1 MAAPL
6 ISLGVLGVASLPSP
20 RQLQVPGVY
29 GLRPSSSLQIAQK
42 LSDFSLNS
50 FRKMLL
56 PRKIFNQDNSK
67 PPSSQPGAEARA
79 QNVVRD
85 LQINIDILEENGRIL
100 VLEQAHLMFGANEE
114 SSFAREPT
122 PSSATIEGEEKS
134 ASRALSEPNWASD
147 ERACTQ
153 IPLGRVAR
161 HGHARIYPSDDVH
174 QVLLSKLV
182 PALQEAFEA
191 EDALFAPLFDLED
204 STLAVRPEANKL
216 LFSTLELIVCPA
228 SPAGDWLEASA
239 TLHPLD
245 GKRALLELA
254 RRLLDSGAP
263 FQGTS
268 DLLGVR
274 FKAYTDPSES
284 ITDFN
289 AALRSAKRRNT
300 LDDDEVK
307 ELFLAAL
314 DPGFYAP
321 VVSRLFTHQQRAAV
335 DLLTMQQWVLECY
348 ARHVTAG
355 THTAAYTL
363 SAAAVTADGDTSQ
376 LSDLTTIILDVKR
389 QLKVLTDKVNGR
401 GFTPRADKRKIGN
414 GGGGSGV
421 RFAAGDLPTG
431 GNWSQSQGRKRVA
444 FHKGSGDFIPFC
456 QNSTCKK
463 DEARHWHRD
472 CPNGGKHGA
481 GGSFHSFSLGD
492 IENDLLAEQFQTA
505 MDEHD
510 GERFDALCLLAG
522 GKPEMLDGVSA
533 CAFGLEPER
542 EDGALHDFLPYC
554 QPATHMGGFT
564 VGGVESGISAVA
576 CTHVR
581 EDSPPAPPPAAITH
595 VYPDESEASDV
606 GDMMPVDPMHAHE
619 PDLCFAD
626 RIARMGGLSITAEGK
641 DLAMRYM
648 HAESE
653 TDSCDGDVDASAA
666 GCDPIDGEDAVP
678 QPPASRRGCGAPPWG
693 FGRSSAIAVMVCAFF
708 YVCATAAPLSAATL
722 GEACTPDHTGPGVGG
737 AAEATTSEPVF
748 TSAAPA
754 AIPPRRHGRH
764 RARQGLHNAPIG
776 LYIPVHPPPPPQYWD
791 APPSPDYSPGPTTDE
806 EEGED
811 PSHDDRDLSDFFGG
825 STNDSITASA
835 TSIHGTMTVLRAGAG
850 SATAN

>member
-1 MAAPL
+1 MVATRLTSSMASRRR
-6 ISLGVLGVASLPSP
+6 SL
-20 RQLQVPGVY
+20 
-29 GLRPSSSLQIAQK
+29 
-42 LSDFSLNS
+42 
-50 FRKMLL
+50 
-56 PRKIFNQDNSK
+56 
-67 PPSSQPGAEARA
+67 
-79 QNVVRD
+79 
-85 LQINIDILEENGRIL
+85 
-100 VLEQAHLMFGANEE
+100 
-114 SSFAREPT
+114 
-122 PSSATIEGEEKS
+122 ATIFDSAAARNSVTPATPAPAGVPAANSAQAVFLAGVRSLTRERFDESVAKHVIRKCFREKHD
-134 ASRALSEPNWASD
+134 RFTGTEPNA
-147 ERACTQ
+147 
-153 IPLGRVAR
+153 
-161 HGHARIYPSDDVH
+161 

-191 EDALFAPLFDLED
+191 QDALFAPMFDLED

-274 FKAYTDPSES
+274 LKARTDPSES

-335 DLLTMQQWVLECY
+335 DLLTIQQWVLECY
-348 ARHVTAG
+348 ARHVAAG
-355 THTAAYTL
+355 THTASFTL
-363 SAAAVTADGDTSQ
+363 SAAAVATDGDTSQ
-376 LSDLTTIILDVKR
+376 LSDLTAIILDVKR
-389 QLKVLTDKVNGR
+389 QLKV
-401 GFTPRADKRKIGN
+401 
-414 GGGGSGV
+414 
-421 RFAAGDLPTG
+421 
-431 GNWSQSQGRKRVA
+431 RKRVA

-481 GGSFHSFSLGD
+481 GGGFHNFSLGN

-505 MDEHD
+505 MGEHD

-533 CAFGLEPER
+533 CAFGLDPER
-542 EDGALHDFLPYC
+542 EDGALQDFLPYC

-564 VGGVESGISAVA
+564 VGGVAEGISAAA

-581 EDSPPAPPPAAITH
+581 EDAPPAPPPTAITH
-595 VYPDESEASDV
+595 VYPDESEAPDV

-626 RIARMGGLSITAEGK
+626 RIARMGGLSITAEGR

-653 TDSCDGDVDASAA
+653 TGSCDGDADGSAA
-666 GCDPIDGEDAVP
+666 GYDPIDGEDAVP
-678 QPPASRRGCGAPPWG
+678 QPLLASRRGCGAPPWG

-708 YVCATAAPLSAATL
+708 CVCATAAPISAATL
-722 GEACTPDHTGPGVGG
+722 GEACAPDHTGLEVGG
-737 AAEATTSEPVF
+737 AAEATTSEPAF

-776 LYIPVHPPPPPQYWD
+776 LYIPVHPPPPPLYWD

-806 EEGED
+806 EDGED
-811 PSHDDRDLSDFFGG
+811 PSHDDRDLSDFFCG
-825 STNDSITASA
+825 STNDSITAST
-835 TSIHGTMTVLRAGAG
+835 TSIHGTMAVLRAG
-850 SATAN
+850 TAVPPPTSG

>member
-1 MAAPL
+1 MVATRLTSSMASRRR
-6 ISLGVLGVASLPSP
+6 SL
-20 RQLQVPGVY
+20 
-29 GLRPSSSLQIAQK
+29 
-42 LSDFSLNS
+42 
-50 FRKMLL
+50 
-56 PRKIFNQDNSK
+56 
-67 PPSSQPGAEARA
+67 
-79 QNVVRD
+79 
-85 LQINIDILEENGRIL
+85 
-100 VLEQAHLMFGANEE
+100 
-114 SSFAREPT
+114 
-122 PSSATIEGEEKS
+122 ATIFDSAAARNSVTPATPAPAGVPAANSAQAVFLAGVRSLTRERFDESVAKHVIRKCFREKHDRFTGTES
-134 ASRALSEPNWASD
+134 NA
-147 ERACTQ
+147 
-153 IPLGRVAR
+153 
-161 HGHARIYPSDDVH
+161 
-174 QVLLSKLV
+174 QVLLSKL
-182 PALQEAFEA
+182 EAFEA
-191 EDALFAPLFDLED
+191 QDALFAPMFDLED

-216 LFSTLELIVCPA
+216 FFSTLELIVCPA

-239 TLHPLD
+239 TLHQLD

-335 DLLTMQQWVLECY
+335 DLLAIQQWVLECY
-348 ARHVTAG
+348 ARHVAAG
-355 THTAAYTL
+355 THTASFTL
-363 SAAAVTADGDTSQ
+363 SAAAVATDGDTSQ
-376 LSDLTTIILDVKR
+376 LSDLTAIILDVKR

-401 GFTPRADKRKIGN
+401 GFTPRADKNKIGN

-431 GNWSQSQGRKRVA
+431 GNWPQSQVRKRVA

-472 CPNGGKHGA
+472 CPNGGKHGGA

-510 GERFDALCLLAG
+510 GERNSCPTA
-522 GKPEMLDGVSA
+522 S
-533 CAFGLEPER
+533 
-542 EDGALHDFLPYC
+542 LPR
-554 QPATHMGGFT
+554 ATHMGGFT
-564 VGGVESGISAVA
+564 VGGVESGISAAA

-581 EDSPPAPPPAAITH
+581 EDPPPAPPPAAFEH
-595 VYPDESEASDV
+595 VYPGESEASDT

-626 RIARMGGLSITAEGK
+626 KIARMGGLSITAAGK
-641 DLAMRYM
+641 DFAMRCM

-653 TDSCDGDVDASAA
+653 TDSCDGDVDDSAT
-666 GCDPIDGEDAVP
+666 GCDSIDGEDAVLRP
-678 QPPASRRGCGAPPWG
+678 TAFRPGCGTPPWG
-693 FGRSSAIAVMVCAFF
+693 FARSSAIAVMLCAFF
-708 YVCATAAPLSAATL
+708 CVCATAAPLTAAAP
-722 GEACTPDHTGPGVGG
+722 GEACAPNHTGLEVGG
-737 AAEATTSEPVF
+737 AAETTSNEPAF
-748 TSAAPA
+748 TFAAPA
-754 AIPPRRHGRH
+754 AIPPH
-764 RARQGLHNAPIG
+764 RQARYRWLLPKFMVLPQGPMGNCGFDH
-776 LYIPVHPPPPPQYWD
+776 
-791 APPSPDYSPGPTTDE
+791 
-806 EEGED
+806 
-811 PSHDDRDLSDFFGG
+811 
-825 STNDSITASA
+825 
-835 TSIHGTMTVLRAGAG
+835 
-850 SATAN
+850 

>member
-1 MAAPL
+1 MASRRR
-6 ISLGVLGVASLPSP
+6 SL
-20 RQLQVPGVY
+20 
-29 GLRPSSSLQIAQK
+29 
-42 LSDFSLNS
+42 
-50 FRKMLL
+50 
-56 PRKIFNQDNSK
+56 
-67 PPSSQPGAEARA
+67 
-79 QNVVRD
+79 
-85 LQINIDILEENGRIL
+85 
-100 VLEQAHLMFGANEE
+100 
-114 SSFAREPT
+114 
-122 PSSATIEGEEKS
+122 ATIFDSAAARNSVTPATPAPAGVPAANSAHTVFLAGVRSLTRERFDESVAKHVIRKCFREKHDRFTGTKS
-134 ASRALSEPNWASD
+134 NA
-147 ERACTQ
+147 
-153 IPLGRVAR
+153 
-161 HGHARIYPSDDVH
+161 

-191 EDALFAPLFDLED
+191 QDALFAPLFDLED

-239 TLHPLD
+239 ILHPLD

-268 DLLGVR
+268 DLLAVR
-274 FKAYTDPSES
+274 FRAYLDPSES

-289 AALRSAKRRNT
+289 AALRPARRRNT

-355 THTAAYTL
+355 THTATCAL
-363 SAAAVTADGDTSQ
+363 SAAAVTTDGDTSQ
-376 LSDLTTIILDVKR
+376 LSDLTAIILDVKR
-389 QLKVLTDKVNGR
+389 QLKVLTDKVNGK
-401 GFTPRADKRKIGN
+401 GFTPRADKHKIGN

-456 QNSTCKK
+456 QNSTCKR
-463 DEARHWHRD
+463 DESRHWHRD

-542 EDGALHDFLPYC
+542 DDGGLQDFLPFC
-554 QPATHMGGFT
+554 QPLTHMG
-564 VGGVESGISAVA
+564 
-576 CTHVR
+576 
-581 EDSPPAPPPAAITH
+581 
-595 VYPDESEASDV
+595 AS
-606 GDMMPVDPMHAHE
+606 
-619 PDLCFAD
+619 
-626 RIARMGGLSITAEGK
+626 RIAQTGGLSITAEGK

-653 TDSCDGDVDASAA
+653 TDSYDSDVGESAA
-666 GCDPIDGEDAVP
+666 EYDPTDREDAVP
-678 QPPASRRGCGAPPWG
+678 QPAAPCQGCGTPPWG
-693 FGRSSAIAVMVCAFF
+693 FGRSSAIAVMVCVFF
-708 YVCATAAPLSAATL
+708 CVCATAAPLSAATL
-722 GEACTPDHTGPGVGG
+722 GEACAPDHSGLEVGG
-737 AAEATTSEPVF
+737 AAEATTSAPAL
-748 TSAAPA
+748 TSTALACHEAGLGTAAPA

-764 RARQGLHNAPIG
+764 RVRQGLHNAPIG
-776 LYIPVHPPPPPQYWD
+776 LYIPVHPPPPSLCWD

-811 PSHDDRDLSDFFGG
+811 PSHDDRDFSNFFCD

-835 TSIHGTMTVLRAGAG
+835 TTIYGTMTVLRAG
-850 SATAN
+850 TAMQPPTSG

>member
-1 MAAPL
+1 MVATRLTSSMASRRR
-6 ISLGVLGVASLPSP
+6 SL
-20 RQLQVPGVY
+20 
-29 GLRPSSSLQIAQK
+29 
-42 LSDFSLNS
+42 
-50 FRKMLL
+50 
-56 PRKIFNQDNSK
+56 
-67 PPSSQPGAEARA
+67 
-79 QNVVRD
+79 
-85 LQINIDILEENGRIL
+85 
-100 VLEQAHLMFGANEE
+100 
-114 SSFAREPT
+114 
-122 PSSATIEGEEKS
+122 ATIFDS
-134 ASRALSEPNWASD
+134 AAARNSVTPATPAPAGAPPANSAQAVFLAGVRSLTRERFD
-147 ERACTQ
+147 ES
-153 IPLGRVAR
+153 VAKHVIR
-161 HGHARIYPSDDVH
+161 KCFPDKHDRFTSTESNA

-191 EDALFAPLFDLED
+191 EDALFAPMFDLED

-216 LFSTLELIVCPA
+216 LFSTLELIVSPA

-268 DLLGVR
+268 DLLDWR
-274 FKAYTDPSES
+274 T
-284 ITDFN
+284 
-289 AALRSAKRRNT
+289 RRNT

-314 DPGFYAP
+314 DPAFYAP

-335 DLLTMQQWVLECY
+335 DLLTIQQWVLECY
-348 ARHVTAG
+348 ARHVAAG
-355 THTAAYTL
+355 THTASFTL
-363 SAAAVTADGDTSQ
+363 SAAAVATDGDTSQ
-376 LSDLTTIILDVKR
+376 LSDLTAIILDVKR

-401 GFTPRADKRKIGN
+401 GFTPRADKNKIGN

-431 GNWSQSQGRKRVA
+431 GNWPQSQVRKRVA

-522 GKPEMLDGVSA
+522 CKPEMLDGVSA
-533 CAFGLEPER
+533 CSFGIEPER
-542 EDGALHDFLPYC
+542 EGGALQEFLPYC

-564 VGGVESGISAVA
+564 VGGVESGISAAA

-581 EDSPPAPPPAAITH
+581 EDAPPAPPPAAITH
-595 VYPDESEASDV
+595 AYPDGSEASDA
-606 GDMMPVDPMHAHE
+606 GDMMPVDSMHAHE

-626 RIARMGGLSITAEGK
+626 KIARMGGLSITAAGK
-641 DLAMRYM
+641 DFAMRYM

-653 TDSCDGDVDASAA
+653 TDSCDGDADGSAV
-666 GCDPIDGEDAVP
+666 GYDPIDGEDAVP
-678 QPPASRRGCGAPPWG
+678 QPLASRRGCGAPPWG
-693 FGRSSAIAVMVCAFF
+693 FGRSSAIAVMVCTLFC
-708 YVCATAAPLSAATL
+708 VCATAAPISAAAL
-722 GEACTPDHTGPGVGG
+722 GEACAPDHTGLEVGG
-737 AAEATTSEPVF
+737 AAEATTGEPAF
-748 TSAAPA
+748 TSAAPV

-764 RARQGLHNAPIG
+764 RARRGLHNAPIG
-776 LYIPVHPPPPPQYWD
+776 LYIPVPTLPVPPASPLYWD
-791 APPSPDYSPGPTTDE
+791 APPSPDYAPGPTTDE
-806 EEGED
+806 EDGED
-811 PSHDDRDLSDFFGG
+811 PSHDDRDLSDFFWS
-825 STNDSITASA
+825 STNDSITAAS
-835 TSIHGTMTVLRAGAG
+835 TSSIHGTMTVLRAG
-850 SATAN
+850 TAVPPPTSG

>member
-1 MAAPL
+1 MASRRR
-6 ISLGVLGVASLPSP
+6 SL
-20 RQLQVPGVY
+20 
-29 GLRPSSSLQIAQK
+29 
-42 LSDFSLNS
+42 
-50 FRKMLL
+50 
-56 PRKIFNQDNSK
+56 
-67 PPSSQPGAEARA
+67 
-79 QNVVRD
+79 
-85 LQINIDILEENGRIL
+85 
-100 VLEQAHLMFGANEE
+100 
-114 SSFAREPT
+114 
-122 PSSATIEGEEKS
+122 ATIFDS
-134 ASRALSEPNWASD
+134 AAARNSVTPATPAPAGAPAANSAQAVFLAGVRSLTRERFD
-147 ERACTQ
+147 ES
-153 IPLGRVAR
+153 VAKHVIR
-161 HGHARIYPSDDVH
+161 KCFPDKHDRFTGTESNA

-191 EDALFAPLFDLED
+191 EDALFAPMFDLED
-204 STLAVRPEANKL
+204 PTLAVRPEANKL
-216 LFSTLELIVCPA
+216 LFSTLELIVSPA

-245 GKRALLELA
+245 GQLA

-274 FKAYTDPSES
+274 FKAHTDPVES

-335 DLLTMQQWVLECY
+335 DLLTIQQWVLECY
-348 ARHVTAG
+348 ARHVAAG
-355 THTAAYTL
+355 THTASFTL
-363 SAAAVTADGDTSQ
+363 SATAVATDGDTSQ
-376 LSDLTTIILDVKR
+376 LSDLTAIILDVKR

-401 GFTPRADKRKIGN
+401 GFTPRADKNKIGN

-431 GNWSQSQGRKRVA
+431 GNWPQSQVRKRVA

-456 QNSTCKK
+456 QNSACKK

-481 GGSFHSFSLGD
+481 GGGFHSFSLGD

-533 CAFGLEPER
+533 CSFGIEPEQ
-542 EDGALHDFLPYC
+542 EYGALQEFLPYC

-564 VGGVESGISAVA
+564 VGGVGSGISAAA

-581 EDSPPAPPPAAITH
+581 EDAPPAPPPATITR
-595 VYPDESEASDV
+595 VYPDESQASDA

-648 HAESE
+648 HAGSE
-653 TDSCDGDVDASAA
+653 TDSCDGDVDGSAA
-666 GCDPIDGEDAVP
+666 GYDPIDGEDAVP
-678 QPPASRRGCGAPPWG
+678 QPLTSRRGCGAPPWG
-693 FGRSSAIAVMVCAFF
+693 FGRSSAIAVMVCALFD
-708 YVCATAAPLSAATL
+708 S
-722 GEACTPDHTGPGVGG
+722 
-737 AAEATTSEPVF
+737 VF
-748 TSAAPA
+748 A
-754 AIPPRRHGRH
+754 PPRRQSRLPLLARHVHRTTPAWRSVVLPRRPPASLHSLLRH
-764 RARQGLHNAPIG
+764 RLLFHRAG
-776 LYIPVHPPPPPQYWD
+776 
-791 APPSPDYSPGPTTDE
+791 
-806 EEGED
+806 
-811 PSHDDRDLSDFFGG
+811 
-825 STNDSITASA
+825 TA
-835 TSIHGTMTVLRAGAG
+835 GTVLGKAFTMRQSGFTSRYLHSRFRPLHRCIGMHHRHRTTHRDRLLTRRTGRIPRTTIETFQISSGALRMIH
-850 SATAN
+850 SRHRHLQFTAP

>member
-1 MAAPL
+1 MASRRR
-6 ISLGVLGVASLPSP
+6 SL
-20 RQLQVPGVY
+20 
-29 GLRPSSSLQIAQK
+29 
-42 LSDFSLNS
+42 
-50 FRKMLL
+50 
-56 PRKIFNQDNSK
+56 
-67 PPSSQPGAEARA
+67 
-79 QNVVRD
+79 
-85 LQINIDILEENGRIL
+85 
-100 VLEQAHLMFGANEE
+100 
-114 SSFAREPT
+114 
-122 PSSATIEGEEKS
+122 ATIFDSAAARNSVTPATPAPAGVPAANSAQAVFLAGVRSLTRERFDESVAKHVIRKCFREKHDRFTGTES
-134 ASRALSEPNWASD
+134 NA
-147 ERACTQ
+147 
-153 IPLGRVAR
+153 
-161 HGHARIYPSDDVH
+161 

-191 EDALFAPLFDLED
+191 QDALFAPMFDLED

-274 FKAYTDPSES
+274 FKAHTDPSES

-335 DLLTMQQWVLECY
+335 DLLTIQQWVLECY
-348 ARHVTAG
+348 ARHVAAG
-355 THTAAYTL
+355 THTASFTL
-363 SAAAVTADGDTSQ
+363 SATAVATDGDTSQ
-376 LSDLTTIILDVKR
+376 LSDLTAIILDVKR

-401 GFTPRADKRKIGN
+401 GFTPRADKNKIGN

-421 RFAAGDLPTG
+421 RFAAGGLPTG
-431 GNWSQSQGRKRVA
+431 GNWLQSQARKRVA

-463 DEARHWHRD
+463 DEIRHWHRD

-542 EDGALHDFLPYC
+542 ENGALQDFLPYC

-564 VGGVESGISAVA
+564 VGGVAEGISAAA

-581 EDSPPAPPPAAITH
+581 EDAPPAPPPAAIEH
-595 VYPDESEASDV
+595 VYPDESEAAY
-606 GDMMPVDPMHAHE
+606 PY
-619 PDLCFAD
+619 FAN
-626 RIARMGGLSITAEGK
+626 A
-641 DLAMRYM
+641 Y
-648 HAESE
+648 
-653 TDSCDGDVDASAA
+653 V
-666 GCDPIDGEDAVP
+666 
-678 QPPASRRGCGAPPWG
+678 
-693 FGRSSAIAVMVCAFF
+693 FF
-708 YVCATAAPLSAATL
+708 S
-722 GEACTPDHTGPGVGG
+722 
-737 AAEATTSEPVF
+737 
-748 TSAAPA
+748 
-754 AIPPRRHGRH
+754 
-764 RARQGLHNAPIG
+764 
-776 LYIPVHPPPPPQYWD
+776 
-791 APPSPDYSPGPTTDE
+791 
-806 EEGED
+806 
-811 PSHDDRDLSDFFGG
+811 
-825 STNDSITASA
+825 
-835 TSIHGTMTVLRAGAG
+835 M
-850 SATAN
+850 